1 MIKVL
6 LNGAN
11 GRMGSEVV
19 EAISK
24 TKELEIVCG
33 FDREET
39 NQNGFPVYNS
49 IDSIKEKVDVII
61 DFSVPVAT
69 FEILK
74 YARKNKTPIVI
85 ATTGF
90 SKEQL
95 EEIEPD

>member
-11 GRMGSEVV
+11 GRMGSEVID
-19 EAISK
+19 AISK
-24 TKELEIVCG
+24 TDGMQIICG

-49 IDSIKEKVDVII
+49 IENIKEKVDVII

-69 FEILK
+69 F
-74 YARKNKTPIVI
+74 
-85 ATTGF
+85 
-90 SKEQL
+90 
-95 EEIEPD
+95 